1 MVTLFLCPIMRQILN
16 HLFEHK
22 TFTREQSKEI
32 LKNIALGKYNNS
44 QMAAFMT
51 AYCMRSITVN
61 ELEGFRDAMLDLCLP
76 IDLQTGELIDLCG
89 TGGDGKDTFNISTL
103 ASFVVAGAGYKV
115 AKHGNYGVSSGCG
128 SSNVME
134 HLGYVFTSDTEALK
148 RSVDEANIC
157 FLHAPLFHPAMK
169 TVAPIR
175 RELGVK
181 TFFNMLGPLVNPA
194 KPQNQMVG
202 VFNLEL
208 ARVYAYL
215 YQKSNVKY
223 TILNALDGY
232 DEISLTCD
240 FKTFSPEGEKINT
253 VESLGFAKLNE
264 DQITGGH
271 TVSDSAEIFMN
282 VLNDNAT
289 VPQIS
294 VVLSNA
300 AMAIKTIHPEKSFAD
315 CFYEADESLVSKKAL
330 RSFKTLLAN

>member
-1 MVTLFLCPIMRQILN
+1 MKAILN
-16 HLFEHK
+16 YLFENK
-22 TFTREQSKEI
+22 TFNREQSKEI
-32 LKNIALGKYNNS
+32 LTNIALGKYNNS

-51 AYCMRSITVN
+51 AYCMRSITVD

-76 IDLQTGELIDLCG
+76 ADLETDGLIDLCG

-128 SSNVME
+128 SSNVIE
-134 HLGYVFTSDTEALK
+134 YLGYKFTSDTGKLK
-148 RSVDEANIC
+148 TSIDKASIC

-181 TFFNMLGPLVNPA
+181 TFFNMLGPMVNPA

-215 YQKSNVKY
+215 YQKSTTKY

-232 DEISLTCD
+232 DEVSLTCD
-240 FKTFSPEGEKINT
+240 FKTFSAEGERINT
-253 VESLGFAKLNE
+253 IESLGFEKL
-264 DQITGGH
+264 DPAQITGGS
-271 TVSDSAEIFMN
+271 TVKDSADIFMS
-282 VLNDNAT
+282 VLNGEAT
-289 VPQIS
+289 TAQNN
-294 VVLSNA
+294 VVLCNA
-300 AMAIKTIHPEKSFAD
+300 AIAVKTIHPERSFGD
-315 CFYEADESLVSKKAL
+315 CFYEVEEALVSKRAL
-330 RSFKTLLAN
+330 NSFKTLISSN